1 MLRGRL
7 ALLGRTPAT
16 LAFVVALWMLG
27 ALTGSLPA
35 GASAALRDHV
45 GASVKGLDAGR
56 IHILLSSAL
65 WSANLPGYLGTTIL
79 VLLVGGAVERRWGT
93 RTLIAVALVT
103 QALGMAV
110 GLLAV
115 QIAMWLGGSW
125 SAALAT
131 SSAVSPSTVVAGV
144 VMAYSASASVLWRR
158 RIRLGVLVVLA
169 TLVLYGGLL
178 EDVLGLSVALVG
190 LLVGT
195 IVVGRPPV
203 RAVARSSRHETR
215 TLVSVLLAATAAGP
229 VLAAFSST
237 AVGPLS
243 VLQYLFTSPD
253 VAPSTVASV
262 CADQAKAETCID
274 LVQQLRTDGV
284 GPAVLS
290 VLPAVLVLVI
300 AVGLRRGRR
309 FAWLAAVALHVLLAG
324 FGLLV
329 AVVALRMPG
338 ENLGALALNGTRGAL
353 GVLGPLVEPAMVLLV
368 LLATRRAFDI
378 SAPSGTYLRV
388 GKAIGMAL
396 AGAFVV
402 YVGLGFALASQFDP
416 APTVVQLALDF
427 PVRLVPAGYLGL
439 VEPAFVP
446 TTPVTTV
453 LFEWTGIVL
462 WSAAIGWVLRSY
474 LRATTLES
482 SADARAARR
491 ILMRHGDTALSYLT
505 MWRGNSYWF
514 TPSGQSYVAYRV
526 RGGVAITTA
535 DPIGPTYE
543 RETTV
548 RGFIEFCR
556 AHGWI
561 PCWYSVTAQVRDTT
575 AALGWASVQVAEE
588 TVMRLGSLAFT
599 GRRFQDVRTALNRAE
614 KVGITAEW
622 VSYPETPHV
631 FTDQI
636 ETISEEWVSD
646 KGMPEMGFT
655 LGGLDELDDPAVRCL
670 LAIDADR
677 TVHGITS
684 WLPVHRDGKPI
695 GWTLDF
701 MRRRSSGFNGVMEF
715 LIGSAALR
723 FQAEGAEFVSLSGA
737 PLARTDDATASSGLQ
752 RLLDMM
758 GRTLEP
764 VYGFRS
770 LLAFKAKF
778 QPTYQPLYM
787 AYPEAA
793 ALPRIG
799 NAVSRAYLPHLTL
812 RQGLRIMSRL

>member
-1 MLRGRL
+1 
-7 ALLGRTPAT
+7 
-16 LAFVVALWMLG
+16 
-27 ALTGSLPA
+27 
-35 GASAALRDHV
+35 V
-45 GASVKGLDAGR
+45 G
-56 IHILLSSAL
+56 IIL
-65 WSANLPGYLGTTIL
+65 
-79 VLLVGGAVERRWGT
+79 
-93 RTLIAVALVT
+93 
-103 QALGMAV
+103 
-110 GLLAV
+110 
-115 QIAMWLGGSW
+115 
-125 SAALAT
+125 
-131 SSAVSPSTVVAGV
+131 
-144 VMAYSASASVLWRR
+144 
-158 RIRLGVLVVLA
+158 
-169 TLVLYGGLL
+169 
-178 EDVLGLSVALVG
+178 
-190 LLVGT
+190 
-195 IVVGRPPV
+195 VGRPPV
-203 RAVARSSRHETR
+203 GAVHTTRHETR

-243 VLQYLFTSPD
+243 VLQYLFTSPS

-262 CADQAKAETCID
+262 CADHTRAEACVD
-274 LVQQLRTDGV
+274 LVEQLRSGGV
-284 GPAVLS
+284 GPSVLS

-309 FAWLAAVALHVLLAG
+309 FAWLGAVALHALLAG

-329 AVVALRMPG
+329 AIVALRMPG
-338 ENLGALALNGTRGAL
+338 ENMAGLALNGTRGAL
-353 GVLGPLVEPAMVLLV
+353 GVLGPLVQPALVLLV

-378 SAPSGTYLRV
+378 SAPPGTYLRV
-388 GKAIGMAL
+388 GKAIGS
-396 AGAFVV
+396 FVC
-402 YVGLGFALASQFDP
+402 YVGLGSALASQFDP
-416 APTVVQLALDF
+416 APTVVGLALDF
-427 PVRLVPAGYLGL
+427 PLRLVPAGYLGL
-439 VEPAFVP
+439 VEPAFFP
-446 TTPVTTV
+446 TTAGTTV
-453 LFEWTGIVL
+453 LFEWTGVVL

-474 LRATTLES
+474 RRCTTDES
-482 SADARAARR
+482 DADTQFARQV
-491 ILMRHGDTALSYLT
+491 LMRHGDTPLSYLT

-535 DPIGPTYE
+535 DPIGPTNE
-543 RETTV
+543 RETAV

-556 AHGWI
+556 THGWI
-561 PCWYSVTAQVRDTT
+561 PCWYSVTEQVRQTT

-588 TVMRLGSLAFT
+588 TVLPLGSLAFT

-622 VSYPETPHV
+622 VSYPETPHT

-636 ETISEEWVSD
+636 ETIAEEWVSD

-737 PLARTDDATASSGLQ
+737 PLARTDDPAAASGLQ
-752 RLLDMM
+752 RLLDVM

-778 QPTYQPLYM
+778 QPQYQALYM
-787 AYPEAA
+787 CYPEAA
-793 ALPRIG
+793 TLPRIG
-799 NAVSRAYLPHLTL
+799 NAITRAYLPQLTL